1 MNGDNNMTNIKSHK
15 LIYFLVSI
23 ILSIVLIITC
33 FTFSINTV
41 SAAEK
46 QTNALINEIQYRI
59 EESLKTEGA
68 YLSNGMPLAMSSN
81 PYDYIKDNAE
91 YDKLI
96 ALGEESLDDL
106 YELQQDKDKYDSF
119 QRYIIAIAIEE
130 ITKTDLKQSEEYFW
144 MDADGFSE
152 KWNDFSIEA
161 EENIKDILNNNSL
174 SENEKIENICFYG
187 TLANNINTTQFPDNQ
202 IKIIDSAKSEIS
214 NSTRNELI
222 EFSEIY

>member
-1 MNGDNNMTNIKSHK
+1 M
-15 LIYFLVSI
+15 
-23 ILSIVLIITC
+23 
-33 FTFSINTV
+33 
-41 SAAEK
+41 
-46 QTNALINEIQYRI
+46 
-59 EESLKTEGA
+59 KTEGA

-106 YELQQDKDKYDSF
+106 YKLQQDQEKYDNF

-187 TLANNINTTQFPDNQ
+187 TLASNINTTQFPDDQ
-202 IKIIDSAKSEIS
+202 IKIINSAKSEIS

>member
-1 MNGDNNMTNIKSHK
+1 MTNIKTNK
-15 LIYFLVSI
+15 FIYFFI
-23 ILSIVLIITC
+23 SIVLVIAVIITC
-33 FTFSINTV
+33 FVSSTNTA

-46 QTNALINEIQYRI
+46 QTDALINEIQYRI

-81 PYDYIKDNAE
+81 PYDYVKDNAE

-106 YELQQDKDKYDSF
+106 YKLQQDQEKYDSF

>member
-1 MNGDNNMTNIKSHK
+1 MTNIKTNK
-15 LIYFLVSI
+15 FIYFFI
-23 ILSIVLIITC
+23 SIVLVIAVIITC
-33 FTFSINTV
+33 FVSSTNTA

-46 QTNALINEIQYRI
+46 QTDALINEIQYRI

-81 PYDYIKDNAE
+81 PYDYVKDNAE

-106 YELQQDKDKYDSF
+106 YKLQQDQEKYDSF

-202 IKIIDSAKSEIS
+202 IKIIDSAKSEI
-214 NSTRNELI
+214 
-222 EFSEIY
+222 

>member
-81 PYDYIKDNAE
+81 P
-91 YDKLI
+91 
-96 ALGEESLDDL
+96 
-106 YELQQDKDKYDSF
+106 
-119 QRYIIAIAIEE
+119 
-130 ITKTDLKQSEEYFW
+130 
-144 MDADGFSE
+144 
-152 KWNDFSIEA
+152 
-161 EENIKDILNNNSL
+161 
-174 SENEKIENICFYG
+174 
-187 TLANNINTTQFPDNQ
+187 
-202 IKIIDSAKSEIS
+202 
-214 NSTRNELI
+214 
-222 EFSEIY
+222 

>member
-106 YELQQDKDKYDSF
+106 YKLQQDQEKYDNF

-187 TLANNINTTQFPDNQ
+187 TLASNINTAQFPDDQ
-202 IKIIDSAKSEIS
+202 IKIINSAKSEIS

>member
-1 MNGDNNMTNIKSHK
+1 MTNIKTNK
-15 LIYFLVSI
+15 FIYFFI
-23 ILSIVLIITC
+23 SIVLVIAVIITC
-33 FTFSINTV
+33 FVSSTNTA

-46 QTNALINEIQYRI
+46 QTDALINEIQYRI

-81 PYDYIKDNAE
+81 PYDYVKDNAE

-106 YELQQDKDKYDSF
+106 YKLQQDQEKYDSF

-187 TLANNINTTQFPDNQ
+187 TLASNINTTQFPDDQ
-202 IKIIDSAKSEIS
+202 IKIINSAKSEIS

>member
-1 MNGDNNMTNIKSHK
+1 
-15 LIYFLVSI
+15 
-23 ILSIVLIITC
+23 
-33 FTFSINTV
+33 
-41 SAAEK
+41 
-46 QTNALINEIQYRI
+46 
-59 EESLKTEGA
+59 
-68 YLSNGMPLAMSSN
+68 
-81 PYDYIKDNAE
+81 
-91 YDKLI
+91 
-96 ALGEESLDDL
+96 
-106 YELQQDKDKYDSF
+106 
-119 QRYIIAIAIEE
+119 
-130 ITKTDLKQSEEYFW
+130 

>member
-1 MNGDNNMTNIKSHK
+1 MINIKTNK
-15 LIYFLVSI
+15 FIYFFI
-23 ILSIVLIITC
+23 SIVLVIAVIITC
-33 FTFSINTV
+33 FVSSTNTA

-46 QTNALINEIQYRI
+46 QTDALINEIQYRI

-106 YELQQDKDKYDSF
+106 YKLQQDQEKYDNF

-187 TLANNINTTQFPDNQ
+187 TLASNINTTQFPDDQ
-202 IKIIDSAKSEIS
+202 IKIINSAKSEIS

>member
-96 ALGEESLDDL
+96 ALGEESLEDL

>member
-1 MNGDNNMTNIKSHK
+1 MTNIKSHK

>member
-152 KWNDFSIEA
+152 KWNNFSTEA
-161 EENIKDILNNNSL
+161 EKNVIDILNNNSL